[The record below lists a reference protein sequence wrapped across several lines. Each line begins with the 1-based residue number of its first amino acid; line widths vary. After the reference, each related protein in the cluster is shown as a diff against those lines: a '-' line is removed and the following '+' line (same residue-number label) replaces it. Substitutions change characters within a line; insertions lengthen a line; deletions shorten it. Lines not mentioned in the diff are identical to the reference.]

1 MTNSPS
7 TDATARPWRYEIQYG
22 PNGEKIY
29 AWVYYHN
36 LMVCTAK
43 VHHARLI
50 VEAVNAY
57 EPLKARLA
65 EAQEASVELQRHR
78 DHWRGYAYG
87 KRDRPLDF
95 LDGNLVDADRP
106 QTMVERA
113 LAAEDR
119 EAVARE
125 DDAEFRSIPGYPGYA
140 VSNDGR
146 LKKDSARGRPDITFL
161 TPLSANGYLKYS
173 LRIEGKVTSLFAHRA
188 VALAW
193 IGSPPNGKRCV
204 AHLDGDRRNNH
215 VSNLEWVSYMEN
227 AAHKRVHGTHISGEK
242 APAAKLTEQ
251 MVADARTAF
260 RCGETIASIARKYG
274 VTAPTM
280 RDVITG
286 ASWGNSDLFRPAEPV
301 EAKWRPIETA
311 PKEDPERPGR
321 DFEIIVGGGEIK
333 DESADLLPWRP
344 FDSWSLACYDSM
356 RGCWRGEQ
364 TEQYD
369 CFYLHKPTHWMPKFA
384 GPGQCEPTT
393 SDAVGEPVAASPY
406 EGKMIVDAK
415 LLHALWCYGNLHVV
429 EGVIYSPG
437 SHQECLAQ
445 VNALFR
451 ERATHPPASPDT
463 SAAIL
468 AERERCAAIA
478 DEWANKM
485 ALNYGRE
492 TANTIAAAIRQ
503 LPTTERGE

>member
-1 MTNSPS
+1 MTNPRDDLMAPEIDLH
-7 TDATARPWRYEIQYG
+7 TYCGAYARRW
-22 PNGEKIY
+22 
-29 AWVYYHN
+29 A
-36 LMVCTAK
+36 
-43 VHHARLI
+43 
-50 VEAVNAY
+50 EAFSQI
-57 EPLKARLA
+57 KAR
-65 EAQEASVELQRHR
+65 QGWSVDDIDTDLMIGWFANAIEVACAIR
-78 DHWRGYAYG
+78 
-87 KRDRPLDF
+87 
-95 LDGNLVDADRP
+95 
-106 QTMVERA
+106 
-113 LAAEDR
+113 LAASRPAPVDR
-119 EAVARE
+119 EAVAR
-125 DDAEFRSIPGYPGYA
+125 IIKG
-140 VSNDGR
+140 
-146 LKKDSARGRPDITFL
+146 
-161 TPLSANGYLKYS
+161 
-173 LRIEGKVTSLFAHRA
+173 
-188 VALAW
+188 
-193 IGSPPNGKRCV
+193 
-204 AHLDGDRRNNH
+204 H
-215 VSNLEWVSYMEN
+215 VSVTVSGGVY
-227 AAHKRVHGTHISGEK
+227 
-242 APAAKLTEQ
+242 APRDNDRDGVASA
-251 MVADARTAF
+251 ADA
-260 RCGETIASIARKYG
+260 ILS
-274 VTAPTM
+274 
-280 RDVITG
+280 
-286 ASWGNSDLFRPAEPV
+286 LLRPAEPV

-503 LPTTERGE
+503 LSTTERGE

>member
-1 MTNSPS
+1 MTNPRDELMAPEIDLH
-7 TDATARPWRYEIQYG
+7 TYCGADARRWA
-22 PNGEKIY
+22 
-29 AWVYYHN
+29 
-36 LMVCTAK
+36 
-43 VHHARLI
+43 
-50 VEAVNAY
+50 EAFSQI
-57 EPLKARLA
+57 KARQGWSVDDIDTDLMIGWFANAIEVACAIRLA
-65 EAQEASVELQRHR
+65 ASRPAPVDREA
-78 DHWRGYAYG
+78 
-87 KRDRPLDF
+87 
-95 LDGNLVDADRP
+95 
-106 QTMVERA
+106 VERA
-113 LAAEDR
+113 LIETLPGVGKPSNKSVRDIAVDR
-119 EAVARE
+119 V
-125 DDAEFRSIPGYPGYA
+125 
-140 VSNDGR
+140 
-146 LKKDSARGRPDITFL
+146 
-161 TPLSANGYLKYS
+161 LSL
-173 LRIEGKVTSLFAHRA
+173 L
-188 VALAW
+188 
-193 IGSPPNGKRCV
+193 
-204 AHLDGDRRNNH
+204 
-215 VSNLEWVSYMEN
+215 
-227 AAHKRVHGTHISGEK
+227 
-242 APAAKLTEQ
+242 
-251 MVADARTAF
+251 
-260 RCGETIASIARKYG
+260 
-274 VTAPTM
+274 
-280 RDVITG
+280 
-286 ASWGNSDLFRPAEPV
+286 RPAEPV

-463 SAAIL
+463 SAAVL

-485 ALNYGRE
+485 ARNHGRE

>member
-119 EAVARE
+119 EAVAR
-125 DDAEFRSIPGYPGYA
+125 II
-140 VSNDGR
+140 
-146 LKKDSARGRPDITFL
+146 K
-161 TPLSANGYLKYS
+161 
-173 LRIEGKVTSLFAHRA
+173 
-188 VALAW
+188 
-193 IGSPPNGKRCV
+193 
-204 AHLDGDRRNNH
+204 NH
-215 VSNLEWVSYMEN
+215 VSVT
-227 AAHKRVHGTHISGEK
+227 VSGEAY
-242 APAAKLTEQ
+242 APRDNDRDGVASA
-251 MVADARTAF
+251 ADA
-260 RCGETIASIARKYG
+260 ILS
-274 VTAPTM
+274 
-280 RDVITG
+280 
-286 ASWGNSDLFRPAEPV
+286 LLRPAEPV

>member
-1 MTNSPS
+1 MTNPR
-7 TDATARPWRYEIQYG
+7 DDLMALADEADQYVKLG
-22 PNGEKIY
+22 AFNMPLFRAVK
-29 AWVYYHN
+29 
-36 LMVCTAK
+36 LMEEMAS
-43 VHHARLI
+43 AL
-50 VEAVNAY
+50 
-57 EPLKARLA
+57 RLA
-65 EAQEASVELQRHR
+65 ASRPAPVDREA
-78 DHWRGYAYG
+78 
-87 KRDRPLDF
+87 
-95 LDGNLVDADRP
+95 
-106 QTMVERA
+106 VERA
-113 LAAEDR
+113 LIETLPGVGKPSNKSVRDIAVDR
-119 EAVARE
+119 V
-125 DDAEFRSIPGYPGYA
+125 
-140 VSNDGR
+140 
-146 LKKDSARGRPDITFL
+146 
-161 TPLSANGYLKYS
+161 LSL
-173 LRIEGKVTSLFAHRA
+173 L
-188 VALAW
+188 
-193 IGSPPNGKRCV
+193 
-204 AHLDGDRRNNH
+204 
-215 VSNLEWVSYMEN
+215 
-227 AAHKRVHGTHISGEK
+227 
-242 APAAKLTEQ
+242 
-251 MVADARTAF
+251 
-260 RCGETIASIARKYG
+260 
-274 VTAPTM
+274 
-280 RDVITG
+280 
-286 ASWGNSDLFRPAEPV
+286 RPAEPV

>member
-119 EAVARE
+119 EAVAR
-125 DDAEFRSIPGYPGYA
+125 II
-140 VSNDGR
+140 
-146 LKKDSARGRPDITFL
+146 K
-161 TPLSANGYLKYS
+161 
-173 LRIEGKVTSLFAHRA
+173 
-188 VALAW
+188 
-193 IGSPPNGKRCV
+193 
-204 AHLDGDRRNNH
+204 NH
-215 VSNLEWVSYMEN
+215 VSVT
-227 AAHKRVHGTHISGEK
+227 VSGEAY
-242 APAAKLTEQ
+242 APRDNDRDGVASA
-251 MVADARTAF
+251 ADA
-260 RCGETIASIARKYG
+260 ILS
-274 VTAPTM
+274 
-280 RDVITG
+280 
-286 ASWGNSDLFRPAEPV
+286 LLRPAEPV

-393 SDAVGEPVAASPY
+393 SDAVGEPVAWRARRLEWIERIGVDGTFDASTSIGHYIATITDDGRGMWFVVGLTTSNYIDGDISAVQFAAQSDY
-406 EGKMIVDAK
+406 ENRIRSAIEVAPHP
-415 LLHALWCYGNLHVV
+415 HAQTN
-429 EGVIYSPG
+429 
-437 SHQECLAQ
+437 
-445 VNALFR
+445 
-451 ERATHPPASPDT
+451 T
-463 SAAIL
+463 SAAVL